1 MSIHPTS
8 LALGF
13 SIALSLNTVYANA
26 SDNDGANTGAD
37 IGADATASTA
47 DSELLLAAR
56 TLDTITVPGY
66 RDPYL
71 TRESFSAT
79 KTQTALRDIPQSIN
93 VVSAALLNDQGARS
107 LEDALRNVPGV
118 GASHGDGQRDQV
130 TIRGF
135 SAISDQFVDGMRDDA
150 LYFRD
155 LSNIERV
162 EVLKGPAAVLYG
174 RGSSGGLINRV
185 SKRPELG
192 SFSTLDMN
200 LGSDG
205 QKRISSDFNRGDE
218 ENLGFRLN
226 AATENSDGYRD
237 QQFLKRS
244 ALSPSF
250 SAQFGENDSL
260 VIQASYLRDRRI
272 TDFGVPSLNGRPVE
286 TSNESYYGS
295 GDAARD
301 DYTQSKVG
309 GISALYSHQFSDAL
323 SVRNN
328 TRLQTYDL
336 DRNNTLPGGT
346 VDSVT
351 QTVGRSRGKVRR
363 KEDAFFNQTDF
374 VWRGAEPAAG
384 TISQQLLFGMEFGK
398 QEKYS
403 QFVNQ
408 ANIDRVD
415 IFNPGNVVPPAFS
428 AAALASDASIGSN
441 TDLLVRAA
449 YVQSQLNIGEQL
461 KLVGGLRFDS
471 FKQDT
476 VFDRKLS
483 PLSRTD
489 NQWSPRLGAV
499 YQPNSAAA
507 YYASVSESFQP
518 SAEAS
523 ALSASNAANEPE
535 VTRNLEVGGKW
546 ELLDA
551 RMSVTAAVFNLE
563 RSNIKTSDPTQP
575 GVLINVGEQR
585 TRGIEFTAN
594 GRIDDLWSIYSGF
607 AFLDGRITK
616 SNSSVAAPQTPV
628 VQIPLEG
635 KRPSLTPRQSGY
647 VWINR
652 ELPAGFAVAG
662 GLNYTA
668 DRFASPSNAVTL
680 PGYTLLDLAVYYRVE
695 SYELGLNLKN
705 ALDRAHIV
713 SAHGGNDNLILP
725 GPGRELQLSLRY
737 HF

>member
-8 LALGF
+8 RNVLAL
-13 SIALSLNTVYANA
+13 SIFVALLLNTARAQANPNVDANA
-26 SDNDGANTGAD
+26 DAAD
-37 IGADATASTA
+37 PDR
-47 DSELLLAAR
+47 LVAAR
-56 TLDTITVPGY
+56 TLDAITVPGY
-66 RDPYL
+66 RDPYRA
-71 TRESFSAT
+71 RESFSAT
-79 KTQTALRDIPQSIN
+79 KTQTPLRDIPQSIN
-93 VVSAALLNDQGARS
+93 VVSAALLSDQGARS

-130 TIRGF
+130 SIRGF

-192 SFSTLDMN
+192 SFSKVDMN

-205 QKRISSDFNRGDE
+205 QKRISSDFNRGE
-218 ENLGFRLN
+218 EESLGFRLN
-226 AATENSDGYRD
+226 AATEDSDGYRD
-237 QQFLKRS
+237 QQFLKRT
-244 ALSPSF
+244 AIAPSF
-250 SAQFGENDSL
+250 SAQLGDNDSITL
-260 VIQASYLRDRRI
+260 QASYLRDRRI
-272 TDFGVPSLNGRPVE
+272 TDFGVPAFNGRPVE
-286 TSNESYYGS
+286 TARESYYGS
-295 GDAARD
+295 GNAARD

-309 GISALYSHQFSDAL
+309 AISALYSHKFSEAL

-351 QTVGRSRGKVRR
+351 QTVGRSRGEVRR
-363 KEDAFFNQTDF
+363 KEDGFFNQTDF

-384 TISQQLLFGMEFGK
+384 TISQQLLFGVEFGK
-398 QEKYS
+398 QQKYA

-408 ANIDRVD
+408 ANIDRVN
-415 IFNPGNVVPPAFS
+415 IFNPGNVVPPAIS
-428 AAALASDASIGSN
+428 AAARASDAAIGSD

-449 YVQSQLNIGEQL
+449 YLQNQLNIGETL
-461 KLVGGLRFDS
+461 KLVGGVRFDS
-471 FKQDT
+471 FKQET
-476 VFDRKLS
+476 VFERKLTS
-483 PLSRTD
+483 LSRTD
-489 NQWSPRLGAV
+489 SQWSPRIGAV

-518 SAEAS
+518 SAEAF

-546 ELLDA
+546 DLLDS
-551 RMSVTAAVFNLE
+551 RMSITAAVFNLE
-563 RSNIKTSDPTQP
+563 RSNIKTSDPTRP
-575 GVLINVGEQR
+575 GILINVGEQR
-585 TRGIEFTAN
+585 TRGFEFTAN
-594 GRIDDLWSIYSGF
+594 GRINELWSVYSGF
-607 AFLDGRITK
+607 ALLDGRITK

-628 VQIPLEG
+628 VQIPLQG
-635 KRPSLTPRQSGY
+635 NRPSLTPRQSGY
-647 VWINR
+647 VWVNR

-668 DRFASPSNAVTL
+668 ERFASPSNAVTL
-680 PGYTLLDLAVYYRVE
+680 PGYTLLDLALHYRVE
-695 SYELGLNLKN
+695 RYELGLNLKN
-705 ALDRAHIV
+705 VLNRAHIL

-725 GPGRELQLSLRY
+725 GPGRELQLSVRY

>member
-1 MSIHPTS
+1 MSIHPNSHTL
-8 LALGF
+8 LAL
-13 SIALSLNTVYANA
+13 SIFVALSLNTPQA
-26 SDNDGANTGAD
+26 SANDGANTGAD
-37 IGADATASTA
+37 ASADPA
-47 DSELLLAAR
+47 DSDLLLAAR
-56 TLDTITVPGY
+56 TLDAITVPGY
-66 RDPYL
+66 RDPYR

-79 KTQTALRDIPQSIN
+79 KTQTALRDIPQAIN

-192 SFSTLDMN
+192 SFSTVDMN

-205 QKRISSDFNRGDE
+205 QKRISSDFNRGSQDS
-218 ENLGFRLN
+218 LGFRLN

-272 TDFGVPSLNGRPVE
+272 TDFGVPSFNGRPVE
-286 TSNESYYGS
+286 TARESYYGS

-398 QEKYS
+398 QEKYA

-449 YVQSQLNIGEQL
+449 YVQNQLNIGEQL

-476 VFDRKLS
+476 VFDRKLA

-518 SAEAS
+518 SAEAF

-563 RSNIKTSDPTQP
+563 RSNIKTSDPTRP

-585 TRGIEFTAN
+585 TRGVEFTAN

-607 AFLDGRITK
+607 AFLDGRITQ
-616 SNSSVAAPQTPV
+616 SNSTMAAPQTPV

-647 VWINR
+647 VWVNR

-668 DRFASPSNAVTL
+668 ERFASPSNAVTL